1 MHIIWGILA
10 HSQIQEYR
18 GYKNN
23 HRWQVWILF
32 CIWKQSTLQNSRYE
46 TFRLNWIFN
55 PSALLW
61 NNICNHHEH
70 WWLGGCLH
78 CASISRAGF
87 LLSWVDRREWLD
99 YGLWLDGSSSRP
111 RLGMYSDHCHQWRQ
125 SRDLLLAKP
134 QSWTMVAA
142 RSLLGGENNGF
153 VVTTEHIQ
161 IDTIPSPPHT
171 HTASTRVQN
180 GLVIVSSVCNS
191 IIIHTTWRTQ
201 GSSLSECL
209 QCILSLSPPCS
220 HLSRDIMAPWQ
231 MLPSATSV

>member
-1 MHIIWGILA
+1 MKVSDWTEFLTPLLYCVIIFVI
-10 HSQIQEYR
+10 SM
-18 GYKNN
+18 
-23 HRWQVWILF
+23 
-32 CIWKQSTLQNSRYE
+32 ST
-46 TFRLNWIFN
+46 
-55 PSALLW
+55 
-61 NNICNHHEH
+61 
-70 WWLGGCLH
+70 GGCLH
-78 CASISRAGF
+78 STSISRAGF

-99 YGLWLDGSSSRP
+99 YGLCRGSSSSSRP

-161 IDTIPSPPHT
+161 IDRSHT

-180 GLVIVSSVCNS
+180 GLVIVSGVCNS

-201 GSSLSECL
+201 GSWLSECL
-209 QCILSLSPPCS
+209 QCILSLFPPES
-220 HLSRDIMAPWQ
+220 HLTRTLWRESRC
-231 MLPSATSV
+231 SSVQLLCKYGINVQTLEHVTTK